1 MAAAALQVAA
11 FRIND
16 YKTDKYYS
24 SSRPNSFNNYDNEY
38 LNIDESD
45 QSQSYRYNN
54 MYEYNN
60 NNAASRFSDRYRQN
74 NQNEWIS
81 SSDVWSEL
89 QQQNNNRYQN
99 NYGQYTG
106 LVKKMA
112 DKVAAV
118 QKIAVDYDIAGNS
131 DDLDNMLNVNKIVV
145 KLSDG
150 KFVTFHDTTMNNLNN
165 GHLEYMVVDPDTD
178 TVSVEYAFDTVQ
190 TVGSIRSNVH
200 SSKSGSYVI
209 TLKNVNS
216 NVTTALK
223 NNQHANIKPVEFQY
237 ADVIVKTE
245 DGVETHEFDGALENR
260 YMSALKNAVSA
271 EVARS
276 TKKGMVAQIKNEI
289 LRPMY
294 GQDTESKGKLFDM
307 KWAEDNF
314 AMEMNNIWLQN
325 PDTADEQLSGSV
337 SFMRKSQN
345 TYVMRYDFELEDLK
359 WDSPLTVESSGKKIV
374 FRPANF
380 GIDKVFIQ
388 VAIVKSLD
396 QQQAC
401 GNINTNVEVRG
412 FRYNLG
418 DNVQSELVSQV
429 GNKLQRF
436 FEHSLG
442 SFIQESLRRSICYN
456 GKY

>member
-1 MAAAALQVAA
+1 MLVSN
-11 FRIND
+11 F
-16 YKTDKYYS
+16 TDKYYS
-24 SSRPNSFNNYDNEY
+24 SSRPNNFYNYDNEY
-38 LNIDESD
+38 LNVDESD
-45 QSQSYRYNN
+45 QSQNNRYNN
-54 MYEYNN
+54 MNSDYPS
-60 NNAASRFSDRYRQN
+60 SRMTDRYRQS

-81 SSDVWSEL
+81 SSDMWSEL
-89 QQQNNNRYQN
+89 QQQNNNRYQT
-99 NYGQYTG
+99 NYGQWTG
-106 LVKKMA
+106 FAKKMA
-112 DKVAAV
+112 DKIAAV
-118 QKIAVDYDIAGNS
+118 QKIAVDYDIAGYS

-178 TVSVEYAFDTVQ
+178 TVCVEYGFDTIQ

-200 SSKSGSYVI
+200 NSKSGSYVI
-209 TLKNVNS
+209 TMKNVNS

-223 NNQHANIKPVEFQY
+223 NNQHASIKPVEFQY

-289 LRPMY
+289 LRPMFD
-294 GQDTESKGKLFDM
+294 QDMENKGKLFDM
-307 KWAEDNF
+307 RWTEDNV
-314 AMEMNNIWLQN
+314 AMEMNNIYFQN
-325 PDTADEQLSGSV
+325 PDTAYEQLLGSV

-359 WDSPLTVESSGKKIV
+359 WDSPLTVESSGKKMT
-374 FRPANF
+374 FRSANF

-388 VAIVKSLD
+388 VAIVKSYD
-396 QQQAC
+396 QQQTC

-418 DNVQSELVSQV
+418 DNVQSELVSKV

-442 SFIQESLRRSICYN
+442 SFIQESLRQTICYN
-456 GKY
+456 GKYKINTF